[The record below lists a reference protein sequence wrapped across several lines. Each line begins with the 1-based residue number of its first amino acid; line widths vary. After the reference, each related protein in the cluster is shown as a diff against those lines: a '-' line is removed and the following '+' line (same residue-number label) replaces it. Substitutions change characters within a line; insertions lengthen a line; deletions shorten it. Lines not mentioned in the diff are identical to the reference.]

1 MAAYNGFKKLC
12 LCTGLDARKFGLH
25 SLRAGATTD
34 AFENGLPG
42 HLIDLRG
49 RWRSANTK
57 NHYCRPSVHDLL
69 KVHKITKF

>member
-1 MAAYNGFKKLC
+1 MAAYSAFKKLC
-12 LCTGLDARKFGLH
+12 VGAGLDAKRFGLH

-34 AFENGLPG
+34 AFKNEVPG

-57 NHYCRPSVHDLL
+57 NRYCRPDVTDLL
-69 KVHKITKF
+69 LVHRYTKF